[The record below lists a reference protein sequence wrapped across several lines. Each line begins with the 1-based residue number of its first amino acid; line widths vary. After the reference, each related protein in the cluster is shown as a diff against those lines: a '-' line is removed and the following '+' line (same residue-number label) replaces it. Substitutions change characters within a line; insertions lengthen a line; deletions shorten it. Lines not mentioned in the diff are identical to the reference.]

1 MNDAIPAKKKVG
13 VLGGTFDPIHNGHLA
28 IGRFA
33 LRAAGLDEVVFVPAG
48 KPWMKQTLPGAS
60 PADRL
65 EMVRLAL
72 EGERGLSYAD
82 VDVKRPGD
90 TYTVDTL
97 SDLKTRYGPDTDFY
111 LIVGADTARDMDRWK
126 KAGLLSSM
134 CTVVVIGRPG
144 SPGPAELERGHPARG
159 AMFLQGPMWEVS
171 ASAIRDSLN
180 SGRLPTGQTPPAVTR
195 YMDERGLYGLSRKAR
210 A

>member
-1 MNDAIPAKKKVG
+1 MNDAIPARKIG

-48 KPWMKQTLPGAS
+48 RPWMKLTQPGAS
-60 PADRL
+60 PEDRL

-72 EGERGLSYAD
+72 KGEPGLSYAD
-82 VDVKRPGD
+82 VDVKRPGN

-97 SDLKTRYGPDTDFY
+97 SDLGSRYGPNTDFY
-111 LIVGADTARDMDRWK
+111 LIVGADTARAMDRWR
-126 KAGLLSSM
+126 KAELLPSM
-134 CTVVVIGRPG
+134 CTVVVIDRPG
-144 SPGPAELERGHPARG
+144 SPKPAKLERGHPARG

-171 ASAIRDSLN
+171 ASAIRDSLI
-180 SGRLPTGQTPPAVTR
+180 SGRLPTGLTPPAVTR
-195 YMDERGLYGLSRKAR
+195 YMDERGLYGLSRR
-210 A
+210 VST

>member
-1 MNDAIPAKKKVG
+1 MGPST
-13 VLGGTFDPIHNGHLA
+13 LIHNGHLA
-28 IGRFA
+28 IARFA
-33 LRAAGLDEVVFVPAG
+33 LESAGLDEVVFVPAG
-48 KPWMKQTLPGAS
+48 RPWMKPTQPGAS
-60 PADRL
+60 PEDRL

-72 EGERGLSYAD
+72 EGEPGLTYAD

-97 SDLKTRYGPDTDFY
+97 SDLGSQYGPNTDFY
-111 LIVGADTARDMDRWK
+111 LIVGADTAEEMHRWK
-126 KAGLLSSM
+126 KADLLSSM

-144 SPGPAELERGHPARG
+144 SPNPAELERGHPARG

-180 SGRLPTGQTPPAVTR
+180 NGRLPTGQIPSAVAR
-195 YMDERGLYGLSRKAR
+195 YVDEQGLYGLSRKAR
-210 A
+210 T

>member
-1 MNDAIPAKKKVG
+1 MNDPIPARKIG

-48 KPWMKQTLPGAS
+48 RPWMKQTQPGAS
-60 PADRL
+60 PEDRL

-72 EGERGLSYAD
+72 EGQRGLTYTD
-82 VDVKRPGD
+82 VDVNRPGD

-97 SDLKTRYGPDTDFY
+97 SDLGSRYGTNTDFY
-111 LIVGADTARDMDRWK
+111 LIVGADTARGMDRWK
-126 KAGLLSSM
+126 KAELLPSM

-144 SPGPAELERGHPARG
+144 SPDPAKLARGHPARG
-159 AMFLQGPMWEVS
+159 AMFLRGPMWEVS

-180 SGRLPTGQTPPAVTR
+180 SGRLPTGQTPQAVTR

-210 A
+210 T

>member
-1 MNDAIPAKKKVG
+1 MNEAIPAKKIG
-13 VLGGTFDPIHNGHLA
+13 VLGGTFDPIHNGHIA

-33 LRAAGLDEVVFVPAG
+33 LGAAGLDEVVFVPAG
-48 KPWMKQTLPGAS
+48 RPWMKRTHPGAS
-60 PADRL
+60 AEDRL

-72 EGERGLSYAD
+72 EGERGLSYSD

-97 SDLKTRYGPDTDFY
+97 SDLGSRYGPNTDFY
-111 LIVGADTARDMDRWK
+111 LIVGADTVRDMDRWK
-126 KAGLLSSM
+126 KAELLPSM

-144 SPGPAELERGHPARG
+144 SPEPAKLQRGHPARG
-159 AMFLQGPMWEVS
+159 AIFLQGPMWEVS

-180 SGRLPTGQTPPAVTR
+180 SGRLLERQMPPAVTR
-195 YMDERGLYGLSRKAR
+195 YMDERGLYGLSGKAR
-210 A
+210 T